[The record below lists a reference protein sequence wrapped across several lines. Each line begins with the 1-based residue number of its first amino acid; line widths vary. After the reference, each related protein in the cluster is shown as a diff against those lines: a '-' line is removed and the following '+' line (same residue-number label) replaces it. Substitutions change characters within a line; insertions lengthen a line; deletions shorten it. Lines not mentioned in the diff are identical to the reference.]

1 MLNTWQINITL
12 NHTVWPFG
20 IDQFQLIPPFHYYE
34 NNVIDC
40 NGQVIRHFDDFPWI
54 FEFLRSK
61 SIKIGVASRT
71 KFPSGA
77 YKLIELFD
85 WFRWIDY
92 HHIYPGKKIK
102 HFERIR
108 EECGFNF
115 DEMIFFDDEERNIN
129 DVGQNLGVFSVLVPS
144 ESGATKSIV
153 IEALQ
158 KFTDSRDSKS

>member
-1 MLNTWQINITL
+1 MNRLISKRLASRTNVVERFLPKIAIFDL
-12 NHTVWPFG
+12 DHTVWPF
-20 IDQFQLIPPFHYYE
+20 
-34 NNVIDC
+34 
-40 NGQVIRHFDDFPWI
+40 VIRHFDDFPWI